1 VQIEPGRD
9 ILVDLLE
16 ELQEF
21 LVAVSAV
28 QLADDGA
35 VGDVE
40 GGEQRR
46 DRAGQAAVAA
56 TQRGQ
61 RDSGQPGRCR
71 TATSLLSKPSAQA
84 STLGAPST
92 LSGLRDRRS
101 ENRRDP

>member
-28 QLADDGA
+28 QLADHGA

-40 GGEQRR
+40 
-46 DRAGQAAVAA
+46 
-56 TQRGQ
+56 RGQ
-61 RDSGQPGRCR
+61 QAGDPY
-71 TATSLLSKPSAQA
+71 SK
-84 STLGAPST
+84 
-92 LSGLRDRRS
+92 
-101 ENRRDP
+101 